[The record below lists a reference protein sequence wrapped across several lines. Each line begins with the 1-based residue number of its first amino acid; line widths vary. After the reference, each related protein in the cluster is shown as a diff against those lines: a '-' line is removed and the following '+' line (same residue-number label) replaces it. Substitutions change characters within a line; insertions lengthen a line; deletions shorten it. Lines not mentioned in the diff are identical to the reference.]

1 MATEIDICNLA
12 LAALGDEATVVSIDP
27 PEGSAQADHCAQW
40 YPVARDVILEAH
52 DWKFASRRA
61 AGQLLT
67 SPTPS
72 YTYAYGKPNDALRI
86 RAVLPPSTT
95 SDVRDG
101 LFMNQ
106 QSFDVETLDD
116 GTEVILA
123 DQEQAVIRYTVRSVD
138 AGKFPPMFTQAL
150 IHLLASYLAGPVLKN
165 EAGRAEARAQ
175 LQLYQVWLLKAQAS
189 DANQWHRD
197 EREHVPQQLA
207 ARGGLPWQG
216 VRR

>member
-52 DWKFASRRA
+52 DWKFAMRRA
-61 AGQLLT
+61 PGQLRM

-72 YTYAYGKPNDALRI
+72 WTYAYGKPAAALRMV
-86 RAVLPPSTT
+86 AVLPPNTND
-95 SDVRDG
+95 DVRDG

-106 QSFDVETLDD
+106 QPYNVEALED
-116 GTEVILA
+116 GTEVVVT
-123 DQEQAVIRYTVRSVD
+123 DQEQAVIRYTARNVD
-138 AGKFPPMFTQAL
+138 VGKFPPLFTQAL

-165 EAGRAEARAQ
+165 EAGRNESKAQ
-175 LQLYQVWLLKAQAS
+175 LQLYQVWLLKAQAA
-189 DANQWHRD
+189 DANQSRRD
-197 EREHVPQQLA
+197 PNDHVAQQLA